1 MVQRHGKRAVL
12 CRCLDGRR
20 GLGIDKV
27 SYRATCGV
35 QLWQTGSR
43 RGVWASFTDMGGLE
57 FIMIWK

>member
-27 SYRATCGV
+27 SYRAT
-35 QLWQTGSR
+35 
-43 RGVWASFTDMGGLE
+43 RGVSFGRLGVAVVYEHHLL
-57 FIMIWK
+57 IWEV